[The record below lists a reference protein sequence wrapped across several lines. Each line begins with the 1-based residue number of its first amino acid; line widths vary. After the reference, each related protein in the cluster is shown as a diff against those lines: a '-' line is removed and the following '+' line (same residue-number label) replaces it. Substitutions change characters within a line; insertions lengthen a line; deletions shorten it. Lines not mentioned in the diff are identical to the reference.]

1 MTMSNWW
8 PFVCPECHRLYV
20 NRPVNT
26 VIGMISMLISGIA
39 TVALADY
46 LSIRKEL
53 AIILAASAAMVAY
66 GAAARPMRFEEL
78 RMYTKRAW
86 WEYPLFYVVLP
97 LAVVLLGLL
106 IALRYT
112 SAI

>member
-1 MTMSNWW
+1 
-8 PFVCPECHRLYV
+8 
-20 NRPVNT
+20 
-26 VIGMISMLISGIA
+26 MLISGIA